1 MLKRIAVL
9 VFILSAMVL
18 LAMAPMNANAA
29 PIDTHKFQTTEEPTV
44 VVDETPVVGITIE
57 VGATATSQSNIPVT
71 GGGGG
76 MPTSTLIIFGLVAVL
91 GIAVVLGGMALMS
104 RRQ

>member
-9 VFILSAMVL
+9 FFILSAMVL
-18 LAMAPMNANAA
+18 LAMAPMNVNASA
-29 PIDTHKFQTTEEPTV
+29 TDTQKFQTTEEP
-44 VVDETPVVGITIE
+44 PVVGITIE
-57 VGATATSQSNIPVT
+57 VGATSTPEGVVPVT
-71 GGGGG
+71 GGG

>member
-9 VFILSAMVL
+9 FFILSAMVL
-18 LAMAPMNANAA
+18 LAMAPMNVNAA
-29 PIDTHKFQTTEEPTV
+29 NTDNQKFQTTEEPP
-44 VVDETPVVGITIE
+44 VVDETPVVGVTIE
-57 VGATATSQSNIPVT
+57 VGATSTSEGVVPVT
-71 GGGGG
+71 GGGG

>member
-9 VFILSAMVL
+9 VFMLSAMVL
-18 LAMAPMNANAA
+18 LAMAPMNVNAA
-29 PIDTHKFQTTEEPTV
+29 TADTQKFQTTEEP
-44 VVDETPVVGITIE
+44 PVVGITIE
-57 VGATATSQSNIPVT
+57 VGATSTPEGVVPVT

>member
-9 VFILSAMVL
+9 FFILSAMVL
-18 LAMAPMNANAA
+18 LALVPMSVSASST
-29 PIDTHKFQTTEEPTV
+29 DTHKFQTTEEPP

-57 VGATATSQSNIPVT
+57 VGATSTSESAIPVT
-71 GGGGG
+71 GGGG
-76 MPTSTLIIFGLVAVL
+76 MPSSTLIIFGLVAVL
-91 GIAVVLGGMALMS
+91 GIAIVLGGMALMS